1 MNRHR
6 ILTLLL
12 TLCFAL
18 TGRAEGGSRWENLE
32 VGMNETDVAAA
43 LGSPLIV
50 NGARGLVQWTFDAG
64 GSVMFQQGAL
74 LFWGAP
80 RGYRP
85 DPEKPATLVAA
96 IDTQAPVET
105 QPTPTLPPADT
116 SLHGPSSP
124 NTPTLRRPQS
134 NVRVASF
141 DELRKS

>member
-1 MNRHR
+1 MADVWKATDLQLARPVAVKLLKPH
-6 ILTLLL
+6 LAAESTL
-12 TLCFAL
+12 
-18 TGRAEGGSRWENLE
+18 AERFRREAI
-32 VGMNETDVAAA
+32 AAA
-43 LGSPLIV
+43 NLNHDNIVTPVAGTDSFPLV
-50 NGARGLVQWTFDAG
+50 AKG
-64 GSVMFQQGAL
+64 
-74 LFWGAP
+74 
-80 RGYRP
+80 
-85 DPEKPATLVAA
+85 KPATLVVA